1 MKIFIIQNTLS
12 AYNIPLFDQIGK
24 QENIEL
30 SVFCSSSE
38 LSKSAHKYD
47 HSVLNFT
54 IVKSHRGLI
63 GNMFNS
69 VGVPGPSSDLI
80 ENIES
85 FKPDVIAI
93 DGLSSVGNAM
103 QLFMSSISKKYPVI
117 WWSLGAIPQ
126 RDKNIRSKVG
136 DVIQK
141 FCSNKASA
149 IFSYGTYSKR
159 YYESLGVPSENI
171 IVGHNTIDEQDV
183 INNISSISEY
193 DLAAL
198 RDELSIKY
206 SDRVSVYCGRML
218 IQKKI
223 DVLLTAF
230 SQLQSSTQP
239 SHMHLVLIGDGPERE
254 NLENLASELGIIE
267 SVSFVGAQHAKL
279 SNYFLLGD
287 FCVLPGLG
295 GLAIN
300 HAFAHSLPV
309 ISGPADG
316 TELDLVITD
325 KTGIYLDFVNVDRL
339 KFSLQRLFD
348 DTDLCRSMG
357 KKANELV
364 IGEYSLENYARRFIE
379 TAERCSKSI

>member
-1 MKIFIIQNTLS
+1 MKILIIQNTLS
-12 AYNIPLFDQIGK
+12 AYNIPLFDLIGK
-24 QENIEL
+24 QNNIEL
-30 SVFCSSSE
+30 SVFCAYSE

-47 HSVLNFT
+47 HSVLHFN
-54 IVKSHRGLI
+54 IVKSHCGFI
-63 GNMFNS
+63 GNIFNS
-69 VGVPGPSSDLI
+69 VGVPGPSSDLM

-85 FKPDVIAI
+85 FNPDVIAI

-103 QLFMSSISKKYPVI
+103 QLFLSSIGKKYPII
-117 WWSLGAIPQ
+117 WWSLGAIPE
-126 RDKNIRSKVG
+126 RDNNIRSKIG
-136 DVIQK
+136 DAIQK
-141 FCSNKASA
+141 FCTHKASA
-149 IFSYGTYSKR
+149 IFSYGTHSKR
-159 YYESLGVPSENI
+159 YYESLGVPSESI
-171 IVGHNTIDEQDV
+171 VVGHNTIDEQDV
-183 INNISSISEY
+183 INNISSISED
-193 DLAAL
+193 DLTAL
-198 RDELSIKY
+198 RNELAIKY

-218 IQKKI
+218 TQKKI

-230 SQLQSSTQP
+230 SQLQDAKKP
-239 SHMHLVLIGDGPERE
+239 NDRHLVLIGDGPERE
-254 NLENLASELGIIE
+254 NLESLASELGIVE

-325 KTGIYLDFVNVDRL
+325 QTGIYLDFVNVDRL

-364 IGEYSLENYARRFIE
+364 VGEYSLENYARRFIE